1 MKTTITTLLFS
12 MLCVLFANSQQ
23 IVYRKAAHDL
33 TPFTGTW
40 VGTKDNITY
49 EITFKK
55 GIREVELNDI
65 NYTIE
70 LVFTSSVKWLKNGI
84 LIREFTTNAPKAIL
98 EGTVSD
104 SNALLL
110 ASVVYY
116 DEEKGYNGEGYFRI
130 NAQNLR
136 KAKLYLNSISLGKNR
151 GKMDLPTNME
161 LTKVK

>member
-12 MLCVLFANSQQ
+12 MLCVLLANSQQ

-40 VGTKDNITY
+40 IGIKDDMKY
-49 EITFKK
+49 EITLKK
-55 GIREVELNDI
+55 GIRNVILNDI
-65 NYTIE
+65 DYTFE
-70 LVFTSSVKWLKNGI
+70 LVFTSSVKWFKNGL
-84 LIREFTTNAPKAIL
+84 LIREHVTNAPKAIL
-98 EGTVSD
+98 EGTVSKPD
-104 SNALLL
+104 SLFLDYL
-110 ASVVYY
+110 TYY

>member
-12 MLCVLFANSQQ
+12 MLCVLLANSQQ

-110 ASVVYY
+110 GYIVYY
-116 DEEKGYNGEGYFRI
+116 DEEKGYPEGGIAPGTKWEDVPEDFECP
-130 NAQNLR
+130 LC
-136 KAKLYLNSISLGKNR
+136 SVGK
-151 GKMDLPTNME
+151 DQFSE
-161 LTKVK
+161 A

>member
-12 MLCVLFANSQQ
+12 MLCVLLANSQQ

-98 EGTVSD
+98 GGTVSD

-110 ASVVYY
+110 GYIVY
-116 DEEKGYNGEGYFRI
+116 
-130 NAQNLR
+130 
-136 KAKLYLNSISLGKNR
+136 
-151 GKMDLPTNME
+151 
-161 LTKVK
+161 

>member
-1 MKTTITTLLFS
+1 MKTFIFTSL
-12 MLCVLFANSQQ
+12 LCVLCFFNINAQQ
-23 IVYRKAAHDL
+23 TIYMKASHDL

-40 VGTKDNITY
+40 IGTKDNTTY